1 LHQPPFQPAF
11 DHSDT
16 IAHHD
21 RVTGV
26 DVRVDR
32 VGNGDPV
39 VFLNGLLGQ
48 NEHWFRTLPPLVD
61 RAECLFIQPPLLD
74 MRGAGCSVDGVTNLT
89 LSLLD
94 TLVEQPALL
103 VGNSLGGHVALKIA
117 LARPSIVRGLVL
129 VGSSGLFERSF
140 EKDVQH
146 SPSHTWLR
154 RKIEAL
160 FHDPDRMLP
169 GMVEEAHAALSRRSA
184 ARAMV
189 RLGRSAKRD
198 HLGEQLPDV
207 KTPTLICWGRQ
218 DIVTPPEVAQQF
230 AQLIPNTRLR
240 WLDECGHAPQIEQ
253 GAALG
258 AHIAQFLA
266 DLQTDVFVPER
277 LDQHANADNAQS
289 PSQGGRQGVA

>member
-1 LHQPPFQPAF
+1 MPETPLHHVF
-11 DHSDT
+11 DHGAT

-21 RVTGV
+21 RITGV

-32 VGNGDPV
+32 VGSGDPV

-61 RAECLFIQPPLLD
+61 RAECLFIQPPLLE

-94 TLVEQPALL
+94 TLIDRPAIL
-103 VGNSLGGHVALKIA
+103 VGNSLGGHVSLRIA
-117 LARPSIVRGLVL
+117 LARPEAVRGLVL

-146 SPSHTWLR
+146 SPSHGWLR
-154 RKIEAL
+154 KKIEAL
-160 FHDPDRMLP
+160 FHDPSRMLP

-198 HLGEQLPDV
+198 HLGEQLPSIEQPV
-207 KTPTLICWGRQ
+207 LICWGKQ

-230 AQLIPNTRLR
+230 AELLPSSRLR
-240 WLDECGHAPQIEQ
+240 WLDACGHAPQIEQ
-253 GAALG
+253 GHALG
-258 AHIAQFLA
+258 ERIAEFLA
-266 DLQTDVFVPER
+266 DLQAERFVPDR
-277 LDQHANADNAQS
+277 LTGEQEDGSGRGAR
-289 PSQGGRQGVA
+289 GGRQGVA

>member
-1 LHQPPFQPAF
+1 MDRSDLTPLLHDA
-11 DHSDT
+11 DT
-16 IAHHD
+16 MAHHD

-32 VGNGDPV
+32 VGAGDPV

-48 NEHWFRTLPPLVD
+48 NEHWFRTLPPLVEQ
-61 RAECLFIQPPLLD
+61 AECLFIQPPLLE
-74 MRGAGCSVDGVTNLT
+74 MRGAGCSVEGVTT
-89 LSLLD
+89 LSRSLLD
-94 TLVEQPALL
+94 ALVDQPAVL

-117 LARPSIVRGLVL
+117 LTRPDVVRGLVL

-146 SPSHTWLR
+146 SPSHAWLR
-154 RKIEAL
+154 KKIEAL
-160 FHDPDRMLP
+160 FHDPARMLP

-198 HLGEQLPDV
+198 HLGDDLHRV
-207 KTPTLICWGRQ
+207 SAPTLICWGRQ
-218 DIVTPPEVAQQF
+218 DVVTPPEVAEQF
-230 AQLIPNTRLR
+230 ARLIPNTCLR

-253 GAALG
+253 GHELG
-258 AHIAQFLA
+258 EHIAAFLSK
-266 DLQTDVFVPER
+266 LRTGTFVP
-277 LDQHANADNAQS
+277 DHVADRSGNGVDS
-289 PSQGGRQGVA
+289 PPGGKQGVA